1 MVATARGLLVEMKEF
16 DVILTVHIL
25 NVIFHITG
33 PASRI
38 LQSVA
43 VGLAIA
49 SKQIRS
55 CITQLQEAR
64 ENDLSREDLAIK
76 VQLFTDKH
84 DPGNTADAFQQK
96 TNEKTPHRAGE
107 SDHNEPDADRLQ
119 TLKVDVFFKCLD
131 NVIVQMMSSRF
142 SDHILTYTMAYF
154 VIYSADGPCYM
165 SSPRLVNFDTEGP
178 SGAPKY

>member
-16 DVILTVHIL
+16 DVIFTVHIL

-43 VGLAIA
+43 VGLAID

-64 ENDLSREDLAIK
+64 SNDSSREDLAIK

-84 DPGNTADAFQQK
+84 DLGNTADAFKQK
-96 TNEKTPHRAGE
+96 TNEKKLHTE
-107 SDHNEPDADRLQ
+107 LV
-119 TLKVDVFFKCLD
+119 KVTTV
-131 NVIVQMMSSRF
+131 NQM
-142 SDHILTYTMAYF
+142 LT
-154 VIYSADGPCYM
+154 DC
-165 SSPRLVNFDTEGP
+165 RH
-178 SGAPKY
+178 